1 MIWFYPAN
9 RKRYVLYRGGY
20 SHKGVDNIKTIT
32 PKTLIRKVQ
41 KEINII
47 QKLEPISF
55 KEKID
60 RARAVGY
67 LVSVCSQVIEKHE
80 NEKRLDE
87 LEDTLKELQ
96 EQRDRRLSA

>member
-1 MIWFYPAN
+1 
-9 RKRYVLYRGGY
+9 VGGIATRELIT
-20 SHKGVDNIKTIT
+20 IKTIT

-55 KEKID
+55 NEKID

-87 LEDTLKELQ
+87 LEDTLKELAETQ
-96 EQRDRRLSA
+96 ERRLTA

>member
-1 MIWFYPAN
+1 MI
-9 RKRYVLYRGGY
+9 
-20 SHKGVDNIKTIT
+20 TIS

-41 KEINII
+41 KEINLI

-67 LVSVCSQVIEKHE
+67 LASVCSQIIEKHE
-80 NEKRLDE
+80 NERRLDE
-87 LEDTLKELQ
+87 LEATLKELLEQQ
-96 EQRDRRLSA
+96 ERRLTA